1 MMIESKLKKDNV
13 MNDFK
18 KTQWH
23 PPFCSAVKLELRANK
38 KSLKFE
44 SEIVLNTKPIQLDLL
59 VIKKLESSTIQ
70 NEIGKIFRE
79 YNIFEYKSP
88 EDTMNVDAYFKT
100 LSYACLYKA
109 NSPKSDGIKVDNIT
123 VSLVHE
129 GKPVKLIKWFK
140 DNGCKI
146 LEKYP
151 GIYYVSGNKIL
162 FPLQLIVSS
171 RLSEKSHYWLKSLT
185 SKMNLETGKC
195 LVLSA
200 NSLSDKDDKENADS
214 VIRLALAE
222 NPDIFRHFKE
232 VPDMYEA
239 LMTLMKPEFD
249 EALSKSKSD
258 SIMSLFNKGRLLE
271 EYAAEELDMPVKQ
284 FRKAYKEWLAKKQ
297 DKATSPVS

>member
-1 MMIESKLKKDNV
+1 MI
-13 MNDFK
+13 
-18 KTQWH
+18 
-23 PPFCSAVKLELRANK
+23 
-38 KSLKFE
+38 
-44 SEIVLNTKPIQLDLL
+44 LN
-59 VIKKLESSTIQ
+59 
-70 NEIGKIFRE
+70 
-79 YNIFEYKSP
+79 
-88 EDTMNVDAYFKT
+88 
-100 LSYACLYKA
+100 KA

>member
-1 MMIESKLKKDNV
+1 MIESKL
-13 MNDFK
+13 
-18 KTQWH
+18 
-23 PPFCSAVKLELRANK
+23 
-38 KSLKFE
+38 
-44 SEIVLNTKPIQLDLL
+44 
-59 VIKKLESSTIQ
+59 
-70 NEIGKIFRE
+70 
-79 YNIFEYKSP
+79 
-88 EDTMNVDAYFKT
+88 
-100 LSYACLYKA
+100 
-109 NSPKSDGIKVDNIT
+109 
-123 VSLVHE
+123 
-129 GKPVKLIKWFK
+129 
-140 DNGCKI
+140 
-146 LEKYP
+146 
-151 GIYYVSGNKIL
+151 
-162 FPLQLIVSS
+162 
-171 RLSEKSHYWLKSLT
+171 
-185 SKMNLETGKC
+185 
-195 LVLSA
+195 